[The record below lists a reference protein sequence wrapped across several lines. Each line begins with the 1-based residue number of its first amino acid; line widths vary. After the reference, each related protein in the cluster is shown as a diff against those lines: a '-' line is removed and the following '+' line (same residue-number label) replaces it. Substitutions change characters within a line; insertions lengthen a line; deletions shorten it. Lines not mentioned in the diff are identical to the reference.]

1 MRVLKWLLLLSL
13 VLALILLWPGTEI
26 PASYFSAN
34 PVQAVP
40 KVRQGDLVQ
49 VDDFIGRTE
58 RPADPYAYPIPLG
71 EVGPSTPLFSGPQQ
85 YPFYCAWQQM
95 GIEPPLIDNDD
106 GYGVAVLDEHGQLQG
121 YSKDCLHPSR
131 LLWYTLNSA
140 GEVSSYQGGS
150 LAADELLLRA
160 ELGTIQ
166 RHFYLLVMPVQL
178 DEFPQRTGKT
188 QWNGKLI
195 YQFHGGVG
203 IGFRQGELRIERLL
217 RNRTAQLRQGYAV
230 VSSSA
235 NRTSHTYHFLR
246 AEEVARQV
254 KQHFISLYGEPGMT
268 IGIGGSGGGIAQYLL
283 AQNAPGLLDAAIAQ
297 YSYPD
302 MLSQV
307 QYALDC
313 DLLHNYYY
321 FTAENKT
328 FWQSWRHRQWVEGL
342 STVPDQQVRYRRE
355 ISAIQLLSGMKP
367 TPMEGATQCINAWF
381 GLSSMVHNPHQGRLR
396 PFVSDA
402 VLKSTHWSYWE
413 DLVDLYGR
421 DEHGFAHSLWDNT
434 GVQYG
439 LQALRDGKLSPEQF
453 IELNARI
460 GSWLPAHQMQPEQ
473 ARFLPF
479 WDTPIWLSAF
489 GRHNM
494 APLAA
499 TEAGIKVASRYRA
512 NREAME
518 RAYRYG
524 QLFIGKLSIPVLDL
538 RHYLDPVLDMHH
550 LQPSFMAR
558 ERLAMHGNDHW
569 QRIWVSHPDYT
580 PEQQAFDAVVAWLR
594 EGQAPDSA
602 ADRCFAANGQVIAQ
616 GDDVW
621 QQGGVCQQT
630 YPVLSNSRE
639 QAGAPSHGLLLQCA
653 LKPVEQALAQ
663 GEYGQVDMT
672 PWLHQLQQ
680 IFPDGVCD
688 YQQSDLA
695 YPADWAAASEADSNT
710 RSSRWTTSSRPQ

>member
-1 MRVLKWLLLLSL
+1 MRVLKWLLLLGL
-13 VLALILLWPGTEI
+13 VLVLILLWPQKDI
-26 PASYFSAN
+26 PNSFFEPN
-34 PVQAVP
+34 PVLAVP
-40 KVRQGDLVQ
+40 PERSGKLLPVT
-49 VDDFIGRTE
+49 DFIGRTE
-58 RPADPYAYPIPLG
+58 RPADPYPYPIPLG
-71 EVGPSTPLFSGPQQ
+71 EVGPFIPLFSGPQQ
-85 YPFYCAWQQM
+85 YPFYCAWQRM
-95 GIEPPLIDNDD
+95 GIEPPQIDNKQ
-106 GYGVAVLDEHGQLQG
+106 GYGIEVLDEHGQLQG

-131 LLWYTLNSA
+131 LLWLTLNSA
-140 GEVSSYQGGS
+140 GEVATYQGGN
-150 LAADELLLRA
+150 LAEGELLLRA

-166 RHFYLLVMPVQL
+166 RYFYLLVMPVQP
-178 DEFPQRTGKT
+178 DEFPKRIGKT
-188 QWNGKLI
+188 LWNNKLI

-203 IGFRQGELRIERLL
+203 IGFRQGELRIQRLL
-217 RNRTAQLRQGYAV
+217 QRRAEQLRQGYAV

-254 KQHFISLYGEPGMT
+254 KQHFISLYGEPEMT

-321 FTAENKT
+321 FTAEDKS
-328 FWQSWRHRQWVEGL
+328 FWQDWQHRQWVEGL
-342 STVPDQQVRYRRE
+342 STVPDQQVRYQTE
-355 ISAIQLLSGMKP
+355 ISAIQLLSGIKP

-381 GLSSMVHNPHQGRLR
+381 GLSSMVQNPHQGRLR
-396 PFVSDA
+396 PFVNEA
-402 VLKSTHWSYWE
+402 VLKATHWSYWE

-421 DEHGFAHSLWDNT
+421 DEHGFAYSLWDNT

-439 LQALRDGKLSPEQF
+439 LLALRDGKLSPEQF

-460 GSWLPAHQMQPEQ
+460 GSWLPQHQMQPEQ
-473 ARFLPF
+473 ARFLPI
-479 WDTPIWLSAF
+479 WHTPIWLSAF

-494 APLAA
+494 APLQMSD
-499 TEAGIKVASRYRA
+499 AGITIAPRYRA

-524 QLFIGKLSIPVLDL
+524 QLFVGKLSIPVLDL

-558 ERLAMHGNDHW
+558 QRLAMQGNEHW
-569 QRIWVSHPDYT
+569 QRIWVSHPDHT
-580 PEQQAFDAVVAWLR
+580 PELQAFDAVVAWVR
-594 EGQAPDSA
+594 HGQAPASA
-602 ADRCFAANGQVIAQ
+602 TDRCFAANGQVIAQ
-616 GDDVW
+616 GAEVW
-621 QQGGVCQQT
+621 QEGGACQQT

-639 QAGAPSHGLLLQCA
+639 QAGAPDHGLLLQCA
-653 LKPVEQALAQ
+653 LIPVEQAIAR
-663 GEYGQVDMT
+663 GDYGDIEMT
-672 PWLHQLQQ
+672 PWLAELRH
-680 IFPDGVCD
+680 IFPAGVCD
-688 YQQSDLA
+688 YQQPDRAHPADWL
-695 YPADWAAASEADSNT
+695 YPAD
-710 RSSRWTTSSRPQ
+710 